1 MLDECYASKHHV
13 VESVGTNNCILKMVR
28 AGLKTGCVV
37 GRVGARLLEDSVLCG
52 DGRNAGGLG

>member
-28 AGLKTGCVV
+28 AGLKTGGVV

-52 DGRNAGGLG
+52 DGRNVGGLG